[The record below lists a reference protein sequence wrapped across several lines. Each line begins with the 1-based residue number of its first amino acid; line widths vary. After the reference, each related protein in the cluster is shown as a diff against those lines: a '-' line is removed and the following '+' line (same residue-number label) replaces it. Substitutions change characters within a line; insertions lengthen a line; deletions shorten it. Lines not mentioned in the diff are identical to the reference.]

1 MPTAANE
8 SSNVPRSLHMMQH
21 VFRSKKYFSV
31 GKSIS
36 NTDTALII
44 TQHLVLFCLEGIKCK
59 RQLNVNPKIGQ
70 LQHYRKSCPM
80 GKKFVLEK
88 CDKNTK
94 NPVLDTGVW
103 RYLETVIEN
112 SKIALENIK
121 FS

>member
-1 MPTAANE
+1 
-8 SSNVPRSLHMMQH
+8 MMQH

>member
-1 MPTAANE
+1 MPTAGNE

-21 VFRSKKYFSV
+21 VFRSKKHFSV
-31 GKSIS
+31 GKSIF

-44 TQHLVLFCLEGIKCK
+44 TQHIVKFCLEGIKCK
-59 RQLNVNPKIGQ
+59 RVLNVNTKIGQ

-80 GKKFVLEK
+80 GKRFVLDK
-88 CDKNTK
+88 CEKNTK
-94 NPVLDTGVW
+94 NIVMDTRVW
-103 RYLETVIEN
+103 RYLETVIIN